1 MNYGI
6 LKTFNLAI
14 FLFFSISLIAQ
25 SKFVPGHIFKMDQ
38 DTIAGWIYLDG
49 NADLANGCVFRQ
61 SPKGKSQK
69 YGINELTGFKFD
81 NENRVF
87 NKRTVEHIRL
97 NREVFL
103 ETIISGDLD
112 LLYWLDL
119 KTGEVLYLSKKCDS
133 TLITLPFE
141 QSERLFDDGYTR
153 SRRMVL
159 STMHQDTLY
168 KYMQDRTDLFKEIEK
183 IRIPTLSN
191 LTKLVLKFNHIPENT
206 VIKNPNLARQPVSFY
221 LTPSITNSDFK
232 LLSNTTWDYYG
243 GATLGMGFHGKKDIF
258 VFEVGVLKRMI
269 KGNSE
274 YQDYHRMYKI
284 PVNLEY
290 RFTNY
295 WFQPFLAVGV
305 DGFLD
310 RNGIEYLFGP
320 AAGFNIKIID
330 RVALSCR
337 YGIEMRTHDFEVFNT
352 FKISN
357 AFESY
362 HYMRAGIQFRF

>member
-1 MNYGI
+1 
-6 LKTFNLAI
+6 
-14 FLFFSISLIAQ
+14 
-25 SKFVPGHIFKMDQ
+25 
-38 DTIAGWIYLDG
+38 
-49 NADLANGCVFRQ
+49 LANGCVFRLT
-61 SPKGKSQK
+61 PKGKSQK
-69 YGINELTGFKFD
+69 YGFKELTGFKLD

-112 LLYWLDL
+112 LLFWLDL
-119 KTGEVLYLSKKCDS
+119 KTGEVLYLSKKSDS

-141 QSERLFDDGYTR
+141 QSERFFDDGYTR
-153 SRRMVL
+153 HRRMVL
-159 STMHQDTLY
+159 STMHQDTLC

-183 IRIPTLSN
+183 IRKPTLSN
-191 LTKLVLKFNHIPENT
+191 LTKLVLKYNHIVEES
-206 VIKNPNLARQPVSFY
+206 VFKNPNLARQPVSFY

-232 LLSNTTWDYYG
+232 LLSSTTWDFYG
-243 GATLGMGFHGKKDIF
+243 GATLGVGFHGRKDIL

-269 KGNSE
+269 KGNSV
-274 YQDYHRMYKI
+274 YQDYHKMYKI

-295 WFQPFLAVGV
+295 WFQPFIAVGV

-310 RNGIEYLFGP
+310 RNGIQCLFSP
-320 AAGFNIKIID
+320 AAGINIKIID
-330 RVALSCR
+330 RVALSYR
-337 YGIEMRTHDFEVFNT
+337 YGFDMRTHDYEIYNAFQ
-352 FKISN
+352 IYN

-362 HYMRAGIQFRF
+362 HYMRAGIQFWF